1 MKTSYLIAGLAALL
15 VGAINVDSR
24 VQLDNL
30 DGGPLVQTTSL
41 HYMLAQEA
49 NSAYAQTSIRLK
61 GTDGKTYDISNFRG
75 SVILLSFGAT
85 WCQPCKEELKALEE
99 LKKEYKDK
107 PVKFLWVDIE
117 GTDQVSDGDLRD
129 YAKKLKVSFP
139 VLRDPDNTTFSRF
152 SPRRRLPTILFFD
165 KLGRL
170 SLPNHV
176 GMSAVPLYMSTMRA
190 RLDRLLALN
199 APNSF
204 GNK

>member
-1 MKTSYLIAGLAALL
+1 MGVGTRGEKAAPGVSSTS
-15 VGAINVDSR
+15 
-24 VQLDNL
+24 
-30 DGGPLVQTTSL
+30 QTNIL
-41 HYMLAQEA
+41 RYMLAQEA
-49 NSAYAQTSIRLK
+49 NSAYAQASIRLK

-85 WCQPCKEELKALEE
+85 WCQPCKEELKALED

-129 YAKKLKVSFP
+129 YVKKLKVSFP
-139 VLRDPDNTTFSRF
+139 ILRDPDNTTFSRF

-190 RLDRLLALN
+190 RLDRLLALK
-199 APNSF
+199 APNDV
-204 GNK
+204 GNR